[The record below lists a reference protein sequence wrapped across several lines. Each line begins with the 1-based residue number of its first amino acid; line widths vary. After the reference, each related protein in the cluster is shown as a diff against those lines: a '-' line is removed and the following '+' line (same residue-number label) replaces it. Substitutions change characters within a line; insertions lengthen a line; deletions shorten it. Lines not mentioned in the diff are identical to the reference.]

1 MPNVGAGKAEIDLE
15 GVLPFDGF
23 DEQLDAIWARALVV
37 EAGTRCCVV
46 SVEATSL
53 RGCSASTRPGESASS
68 IPPPPSYSA

>member
-37 EAGTRCCVV
+37 EAGTRCCIV
-46 SVEATSL
+46 SAATPSP
-53 RGCSASTRPGESASS
+53 ASGS
-68 IPPPPSYSA
+68 